1 MTSSSSSTS
10 PSLLPHPNP
19 YPDPKPRH
27 YIANGAT
34 LIALARIK
42 PQVVPDISVAKI
54 RGNERNRWWWSWESL
69 ALVQAVVFNACYIDH
84 LITHLPPSLLEIA
97 SNACAIRAHY

>member
-54 RGNERNRWWWSWESL
+54 RGNERNRWWWS
-69 ALVQAVVFNACYIDH
+69 
-84 LITHLPPSLLEIA
+84 
-97 SNACAIRAHY
+97 